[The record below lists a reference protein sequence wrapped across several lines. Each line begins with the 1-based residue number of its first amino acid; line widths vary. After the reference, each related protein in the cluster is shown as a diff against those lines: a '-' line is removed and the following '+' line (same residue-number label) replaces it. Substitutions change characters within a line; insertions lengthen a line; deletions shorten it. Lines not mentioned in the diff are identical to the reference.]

1 MGESPFAQFQSQGS
15 PRSSNIGAGKD
26 TPIRGDKHTELA
38 DNGFNLRQPDESLK
52 SLTSPDG
59 NQQPEPKALSIN
71 TDSRK

>member
-1 MGESPFAQFQSQGS
+1 MGQGPFERFESQGPARPS
-15 PRSSNIGAGKD
+15 RSDAGKD
-26 TPIRGDKHTELA
+26 TPTHSERHTELP

-59 NQQPEPKALSIN
+59 NQQPEPKASSIN